1 MTGPLA
7 RIPWATWKPRL
18 LDCLGDYGRRA
29 FASDLLAGLTV
40 GVVALPLAMAFGIA
54 SGVTPQ
60 AGIYTAIVGGFL
72 VSLLGGSRIQ
82 IGGPTGAFVV
92 IVAGIIAKEG
102 LSGLLMVTM
111 MAGVILLFLALTGL
125 GQAVK
130 FIPRPVVLGFTN
142 GIALL
147 IASTQI
153 KDFLGLKLAGNP
165 SEFFERMGAIAAALP
180 SVDPLAI
187 GLATGSL
194 ALVLLVPKWIPRL
207 PGSIVALLAGTA
219 AVAVFGLP
227 VETIGSK
234 FGGIPSS
241 LPPIAIPQ
249 FRADLILPL
258 LPSALTVALLAA
270 VESLLSAVVA
280 DSMSGDRH
288 NSSAELLA
296 QGVAN
301 LIVPLVGG
309 IPVTGA
315 IARTATNYRSGAKTP
330 VAGMVHA
337 VTLLVIVLLLAPLAI
352 HVPLAT
358 LAAVLF
364 VVAYNMGEWREI
376 GGIWRLDWTDKSV
389 WMITFALTVMAD
401 LTIAVETGIALAA
414 LLYIYRVTETTS
426 VSMVT
431 REYIEAGHAHV
442 LQGKDLP
449 DYVTILRIH
458 GPFLFGMT
466 DKLLDAT
473 ADLDAFAP
481 IVILRLRNMNAI
493 DATGLHAL
501 ERLSDRLKRSGRTL
515 VLCGAAISRRRSSS
529 RPSSWSTWA
538 GRTSWRTCRR
548 RWNARTRSGRRPRS
562 KRVSARPPA
571 GVRPLAGLAL
581 RRGLLGRRRL
591 GFRDVGL
598 GRLLL
603 AFADRRQAL
612 AQRLHEV
619 DDLRRRL
626 FLGRDHFLAGNLGV
640 DDPAQLALVLVL
652 VPASDP
658 AASRTSRSPA
668 GRAAP
673 RRASASPAAGRTRTP
688 RSSRGSRRPGAACTS
703 PGPSRAPRRPPGIPG
718 RRGRPCRCRPC
729 RPCPRG

>member
-1 MTGPLA
+1 VTGLLS

-18 LDCLGDYGRRA
+18 LDSLRDYSRRTLL
-29 FASDLLAGLTV
+29 SDLLAGLTV
-40 GVVALPLAMAFGIA
+40 GVVALPLAMAFGMA

-72 VSLLGGSRIQ
+72 VSMLGGSRIQ

-92 IVAGIIAKEG
+92 IVAGIIAKQG

-153 KDFLGLKLAGNP
+153 KDFLGLTLAGNP
-165 SEFFERMGAIAAALP
+165 SEFFARMGAIGGAL
-180 SVDPLAI
+180 STIDPLAV

-194 ALVLLVPKWIPRL
+194 ALILLVPKWIPRL

-234 FGGIPSS
+234 FGGIPNS
-241 LPPIAIPQ
+241 LPAVAIPQ

-337 VTLLVIVLLLAPLAI
+337 VTLLAIVLLLAPLAMY
-352 HVPLAT
+352 VPLAT

-401 LTIAVETGIALAA
+401 LTLAVETGIALAA

-426 VSMVT
+426 VSTVT
-431 REYIEAGHAHV
+431 REYIESGRAHV

-481 IVILRLRNMNAI
+481 IVILRLRNMTAI

-501 ERLSDRLKRSGRTL
+501 ERLSDRLTRSGRTL
-515 VLCGAAISRRRSSS
+515 VLCGARDQ
-529 RPSSWSTWA
+529 
-538 GRTSWRTCRR
+538 
-548 RWNARTRSGRRPRS
+548 
-562 KRVSARPPA
+562 PA
-571 GVRPLAGLAL
+571 
-581 RRGLLGRRRL
+581 
-591 GFRDVGL
+591 
-598 GRLLL
+598 
-603 AFADRRQAL
+603 AFL
-612 AQRLHEV
+612 AQAEFVEHVGRQNIVPHVQAALERAHEI
-619 DDLRRRL
+619 R
-626 FLGRDHFLAGNLGV
+626 
-640 DDPAQLALVLVL
+640 PK
-652 VPASDP
+652 
-658 AASRTSRSPA
+658 AA
-668 GRAAP
+668 
-673 RRASASPAAGRTRTP
+673 
-688 RSSRGSRRPGAACTS
+688 
-703 PGPSRAPRRPPGIPG
+703 
-718 RRGRPCRCRPC
+718 
-729 RPCPRG
+729 